1 MRGAF
6 YETVTKNVVEG
17 IRTRVKK
24 VPLVGELVSGVV
36 EDYEWLWGEYYFST
50 A

>member
-1 MRGAF
+1 VGA
-6 YETVTKNVVEG
+6 VKSK
-17 IRTRVKK
+17 VKK
-24 VPLVGELVSGVV
+24 VPLVGELIGGVV